1 MKKNKQATKALQ
13 LSGAKKIKSEAN
25 DENTYERT
33 RRTTGNTIFFF
44 KDDEQ
49 QYGFF
54 CQWYRCHFTDLDSG
68 LEFNC
73 TEQWIMWNK
82 ANFAGDVVTAKVI
95 MATTSPRKQKQFGR
109 EVEGFDVEAWD
120 KFKLNVVEQGNY
132 LKFTQA
138 TDVASMKMG
147 DVGEPVPLKDSM
159 LATHERELAEASRFD
174 RVWGIG
180 FDAQQ
185 ASTTPYG
192 KWGQNPLGVALMNVR
207 ERIKDEDRQTADMA

>member
-13 LSGAKKIKSEAN
+13 FSGAKKIKLEAN
-25 DENTYERT
+25 DKNTYERT
-33 RRTTGNTIFFF
+33 RRTTGNTISFF

-49 QYGFF
+49 PCGFF
-54 CQWYRCHFTDLDSG
+54 YSG

-73 TEQWIMWNK
+73 TEQWMMWNK
-82 ANFAGDVVTAKVI
+82 AKLAGDAVTAKVI
-95 MATTSPRKQKQFGR
+95 LATTSPHKQKQLGR

-120 KFKLNVVEQGNY
+120 KIKLNVVEQGNY
-132 LKFTQA
+132 RKFTQA

-147 DVGEPVPLKDSM
+147 DVGGPVPLKDSM

-192 KWGQNPLGVALMNVR
+192 KWGQNLLGVALMNVR
-207 ERIKDEDRQTADMA
+207 ERIRDEDRQTADMA